1 MQTSAESAGVF
12 IGKKVQS
19 AASLHS
25 HRLCAWRGRI
35 SSSSD
40 KRGKDYLPKNH
51 KEKARKKE
59 ILSQAKRKKKLQNF
73 EILPVKQEN
82 KVRQLSHKMT
92 IPLRGI
98 LFVWKNSFTRQRIS
112 IARAIL
118 KDAPVILLDEATASP
133 DVENETAVQAAL
145 SGLIRDKTVLIIAHR
160 MLL

>member
-40 KRGKDYLPKNH
+40 KRGKDYLPKNL

-59 ILSQAKRKKKLQNF
+59 ILPQAKRKKKLQNF
-73 EILPVKQEN
+73 ETLSVKQEM
-82 KVRQLSHKMT
+82 KVRQLSHKMA
-92 IPLRGI
+92 IRPRGI
-98 LFVWKNSFTRQRIS
+98 LFV
-112 IARAIL
+112 
-118 KDAPVILLDEATASP
+118 
-133 DVENETAVQAAL
+133 
-145 SGLIRDKTVLIIAHR
+145 
-160 MLL
+160 

>member
-59 ILSQAKRKKKLQNF
+59 IISQAKRKKKLQNF
-73 EILPVKQEN
+73 ETLSVKQEM
-82 KVRQLSHKMT
+82 KVRQLSHKMA
-92 IPLRGI
+92 IRPRGI
-98 LFVWKNSFTRQRIS
+98 IFVWKNSFTRRRIS

>member
-19 AASLHS
+19 AESLHS

-73 EILPVKQEN
+73 ETLSVKQEM
-82 KVRQLSHKMT
+82 KVRQLSHKK
-92 IPLRGI
+92 IIRPC
-98 LFVWKNSFTRQRIS
+98 RIFF
-112 IARAIL
+112 A
-118 KDAPVILLDEATASP
+118 
-133 DVENETAVQAAL
+133 
-145 SGLIRDKTVLIIAHR
+145 
-160 MLL
+160 

>member
-35 SSSSD
+35 SLSSN

-73 EILPVKQEN
+73 ETLSVKQEM
-82 KVRQLSHKMT
+82 KVRQLSHKK
-92 IPLRGI
+92 IIRPC
-98 LFVWKNSFTRQRIS
+98 RIFF
-112 IARAIL
+112 A
-118 KDAPVILLDEATASP
+118 
-133 DVENETAVQAAL
+133 
-145 SGLIRDKTVLIIAHR
+145 
-160 MLL
+160 